1 MTIVRV
7 LFPGLWETSWPKY
20 VWFLKMN
27 VYTLNSVHY
36 SSNQQHLLRP
46 RYSFVGRGVGGQRVG
61 VWAKRQLTLQTTTY
75 NTKSTID
82 DSYKILFGEPV
93 GWGGGGGCM
102 SLWLY
107 ESWECLI
114 LAYMCD
120 GGGGYD
126 CVTDIPTFSIPS
138 SILANQKP
146 FTYVPLPPGVFSAS
160 KNCISAC
167 RLGKQLSHFAHL
179 RPLFAGFN

>member
-27 VYTLNSVHY
+27 VYTLNSLHY

-46 RYSFVGRGVGGQRVG
+46 RYSFVGRGVGGQRVA
-61 VWAKRQLTLQTTTY
+61 VWAKRQLTLQTT
-75 NTKSTID
+75 S
-82 DSYKILFGEPV
+82 GV
-93 GWGGGGGCM
+93 AGGGGGCM

-107 ESWECLI
+107 ENWECLI

-120 GGGGYD
+120 GGGYD

-138 SILANQKP
+138 PILAHQKP
-146 FTYVPLPPGVFSAS
+146 LTYVPLPPGVFSAS

-167 RLGKQLSHFAHL
+167 HLGKQLSHFAHL

>member
-27 VYTLNSVHY
+27 VYTLNSLHY

-46 RYSFVGRGVGGQRVG
+46 RYSFVGRGVGGQRVA
-61 VWAKRQLTLQTTTY
+61 VWAKRQLTLQTI
-75 NTKSTID
+75 S
-82 DSYKILFGEPV
+82 GV
-93 GWGGGGGCM
+93 GCM

-107 ESWECLI
+107 ENWECLI

-120 GGGGYD
+120 GGGYD
-126 CVTDIPTFSIPS
+126 CVTNIPTFSIPS
-138 SILANQKP
+138 PILAHQKP
-146 FTYVPLPPGVFSAS
+146 LTYVPLPPGVFSAS

>member
-27 VYTLNSVHY
+27 VYTLNSLHY

-46 RYSFVGRGVGGQRVG
+46 RYSFVGRGVGGQRVV
-61 VWAKRQLTLQTTTY
+61 VWAKRQLTLQTI
-75 NTKSTID
+75 S
-82 DSYKILFGEPV
+82 GV
-93 GWGGGGGCM
+93 GGGCM

-107 ESWECLI
+107 ENWECLI
-114 LAYMCD
+114 LVYMCD
-120 GGGGYD
+120 GGGYD

-138 SILANQKP
+138 PILAHQKP
-146 FTYVPLPPGVFSAS
+146 LTYVPLPPGVFSAS

-179 RPLFAGFN
+179 RPLLAGFN

>member
-1 MTIVRV
+1 
-7 LFPGLWETSWPKY
+7 
-20 VWFLKMN
+20 MN

-93 GWGGGGGCM
+93 GWGGGGGCACPCDCM
-102 SLWLY
+102 KI
-107 ESWECLI
+107 ES
-114 LAYMCD
+114 
-120 GGGGYD
+120 
-126 CVTDIPTFSIPS
+126 V
-138 SILANQKP
+138 
-146 FTYVPLPPGVFSAS
+146 
-160 KNCISAC
+160 
-167 RLGKQLSHFAHL
+167 
-179 RPLFAGFN
+179 

>member
-27 VYTLNSVHY
+27 VYTLNSLHY

-46 RYSFVGRGVGGQRVG
+46 RYSFVGRGVGGQRVV
-61 VWAKRQLTLQTTTY
+61 VWAKRQLTLQTT
-75 NTKSTID
+75 S
-82 DSYKILFGEPV
+82 GVE
-93 GWGGGGGCM
+93 GGGGGCK

-107 ESWECLI
+107 ENWECLI

-120 GGGGYD
+120 GGGYD

-138 SILANQKP
+138 PILAHQKP
-146 FTYVPLPPGVFSAS
+146 LTYVPLPPGVFSAS

>member
-27 VYTLNSVHY
+27 VYTLNSLHY

-46 RYSFVGRGVGGQRVG
+46 RYFFVGCGVGGQRVA
-61 VWAKRQLTLQTTTY
+61 VWVKRQLTLQTTTTP
-75 NTKSTID
+75 NQQLMTLIRSFLV
-82 DSYKILFGEPV
+82 SQWG
-93 GWGGGGGCM
+93 GGGGGCM

-107 ESWECLI
+107 ENWECLI

-120 GGGGYD
+120 GGGYD

-138 SILANQKP
+138 PILAHQKP

-179 RPLFAGFN
+179 RPLFAGFS

>member
-27 VYTLNSVHY
+27 VYTLNSLHY

-46 RYSFVGRGVGGQRVG
+46 RYSFVGRGVGGQRVA
-61 VWAKRQLTLQTTTY
+61 VWAKRQLTLQTI
-75 NTKSTID
+75 S
-82 DSYKILFGEPV
+82 GV
-93 GWGGGGGCM
+93 GCM

-107 ESWECLI
+107 ENWECLI

-138 SILANQKP
+138 PILANQKP

>member
-7 LFPGLWETSWPKY
+7 PFPGLWETSWPKY

-27 VYTLNSVHY
+27 VYTLNYLHY
-36 SSNQQHLLRP
+36 SSNQQHLSRP
-46 RYSFVGRGVGGQRVG
+46 RYSFVGRGVGEQRVA

-93 GWGGGGGCM
+93 GWGGGVHVPVTVWK
-102 SLWLY
+102 LRV
-107 ESWECLI
+107 
-114 LAYMCD
+114 AYMYD
-120 GGGGYD
+120 GGGYD

-138 SILANQKP
+138 PILAHQKP
-146 FTYVPLPPGVFSAS
+146 LTYVPLPPGVFSAS

-167 RLGKQLSHFAHL
+167 RLG
-179 RPLFAGFN
+179 N

>member
-27 VYTLNSVHY
+27 VYTLNSLHY

-46 RYSFVGRGVGGQRVG
+46 RYSFVGRGVGGQRVV
-61 VWAKRQLTLQTTTY
+61 VWAKRQLTLQTI
-75 NTKSTID
+75 S
-82 DSYKILFGEPV
+82 GV
-93 GWGGGGGCM
+93 GGGCM

-107 ESWECLI
+107 ENWECLI

-120 GGGGYD
+120 GGGYD

-138 SILANQKP
+138 PILAHQKP
-146 FTYVPLPPGVFSAS
+146 LTYVPLPPEVFSAS

>member
-27 VYTLNSVHY
+27 VYTLNSLHY

-46 RYSFVGRGVGGQRVG
+46 RYSFVGRGVGGQRVV
-61 VWAKRQLTLQTTTY
+61 VWAKRQLTLQTI
-75 NTKSTID
+75 S
-82 DSYKILFGEPV
+82 GV
-93 GWGGGGGCM
+93 GGGCM

-107 ESWECLI
+107 ENWECLI

-120 GGGGYD
+120 GGGYD

-138 SILANQKP
+138 PILAHQKP
-146 FTYVPLPPGVFSAS
+146 LTYVPLPPGVFSAS

>member
-20 VWFLKMN
+20 VWFRKMN
-27 VYTLNSVHY
+27 VYTLNSLHY
-36 SSNQQHLLRP
+36 LSNQQHLLRP
-46 RYSFVGRGVGGQRVG
+46 RYSFVGCGAGGQRVA
-61 VWAKRQLTLQTTTY
+61 VWVKRQLTLQTTTY

-93 GWGGGGGCM
+93 GWGGGGVCM

-107 ESWECLI
+107 ENWECLI

-120 GGGGYD
+120 VGGYD

-138 SILANQKP
+138 PILAHQKP
-146 FTYVPLPPGVFSAS
+146 LTYVPLPPGVFSAS

-179 RPLFAGFN
+179 RPLFAGFS

>member
-27 VYTLNSVHY
+27 VYTLNSLHY

-46 RYSFVGRGVGGQRVG
+46 RYSFVGRGVGGLRVA
-61 VWAKRQLTLQTTTY
+61 VWAKRQLTLQTI
-75 NTKSTID
+75 S
-82 DSYKILFGEPV
+82 GV
-93 GWGGGGGCM
+93 GCM

-107 ESWECLI
+107 ENWECLI

-120 GGGGYD
+120 GGGYD
-126 CVTDIPTFSIPS
+126 CVTNIPTFSIPS
-138 SILANQKP
+138 PILAHQKP
-146 FTYVPLPPGVFSAS
+146 LTYVPLPPGVFSAS

>member
-27 VYTLNSVHY
+27 VYTLNSLHY

-46 RYSFVGRGVGGQRVG
+46 RYSFVGRGVGGQRVA
-61 VWAKRQLTLQTTTY
+61 VWAKRQLTLQTT
-75 NTKSTID
+75 S
-82 DSYKILFGEPV
+82 GV
-93 GWGGGGGCM
+93 AGGGGGGCM

-107 ESWECLI
+107 ENWECLI

-120 GGGGYD
+120 GGGYD

-138 SILANQKP
+138 PILAHQKP
-146 FTYVPLPPGVFSAS
+146 LTYVPLPPGVFSAS